1 MKCIGE
7 SIVVTGGAGF
17 IGSCLVKTLAEQV
30 GKCRITII
38 DNLCNGHLQYL
49 PDSPCISLQKVDLRS
64 NEDVLKVVKD
74 TRPDIVFHLAA
85 LHFIPYCNT
94 HQSETLQVNIVGTQN
109 LLEALYQYPPSSLVI
124 ASSMAVYPVN
134 EKANSEDDPYEPTD
148 IYGLSKIANEMQLK
162 MFSSKVTTQCAAVR
176 LSNVYGPNETSPHV
190 VPEILSQ
197 IKQGSDTIALG
208 NVKPKRDYIYVQD
221 VAEALIAL
229 AQRNRHSYRVY
240 NVGYGQ
246 EYSVNKVLAY
256 LSDITGRRLTASVAA
271 ERVRKTDR
279 MHLLADVQRIRT
291 EIGWSPQVSLLQGL
305 YELWESVKI

>member
-1 MKCIGE
+1 
-7 SIVVTGGAGF
+7 
-17 IGSCLVKTLAEQV
+17 
-30 GKCRITII
+30 
-38 DNLCNGHLQYL
+38 
-49 PDSPCISLQKVDLRS
+49 
-64 NEDVLKVVKD
+64 
-74 TRPDIVFHLAA
+74 
-85 LHFIPYCNT
+85 
-94 HQSETLQVNIVGTQN
+94 
-109 LLEALYQYPPSSLVI
+109 
-124 ASSMAVYPVN
+124 MAVYPIN
-134 EKANSEDDPYEPTD
+134 DNANSEDDPYESID
-148 IYGLSKIANEMQLK
+148 IYGLSKIVNEMQLK

-176 LSNVYGPNETSPHV
+176 LSNVYGPNETNPHV
-190 VPEILSQ
+190 IPEILSQ

-291 EIGWSPQVSLLQGL
+291 EIGWSPRVSLLQGL
-305 YELWESVKI
+305 HELWESMKS

>member
-49 PDSPCISLQKVDLRS
+49 PDSPCISLQKIDLRS

-109 LLEALYQYPPSSLVI
+109 LLEALCQYPPSSLVI
-124 ASSMAVYPVN
+124 ASSMAVYPLN
-134 EKANSEDDPYEPTD
+134 ENANSEDDPYEPTD
-148 IYGLSKIANEMQLK
+148 IYGLSKIVNEMQLK
-162 MFSSKVTTQCAAVR
+162 MFSSKVTT
-176 LSNVYGPNETSPHV
+176 
-190 VPEILSQ
+190 
-197 IKQGSDTIALG
+197 
-208 NVKPKRDYIYVQD
+208 
-221 VAEALIAL
+221 
-229 AQRNRHSYRVY
+229 
-240 NVGYGQ
+240 
-246 EYSVNKVLAY
+246 
-256 LSDITGRRLTASVAA
+256 
-271 ERVRKTDR
+271 
-279 MHLLADVQRIRT
+279 
-291 EIGWSPQVSLLQGL
+291 
-305 YELWESVKI
+305 

>member
-1 MKCIGE
+1 MDCIGE
-7 SIVVTGGAGF
+7 SILVTGGAGF
-17 IGSCLVKTLAEQV
+17 VGSCLVKTLAEQA
-30 GKCRITII
+30 GKCRITVL
-38 DNLCNGHLQYL
+38 DNLYNGHLEYL
-49 PDSPCISLQKVDLRS
+49 PDLPCISLQKVDLRS
-64 NEDVLKVVKD
+64 NEDVLKVVRNA
-74 TRPDIVFHLAA
+74 RPDTVFHLAA
-85 LHFIPYCNT
+85 LHFVPYCNA
-94 HQSETLQVNIVGTQN
+94 HPSETLQVNVVGTQN
-109 LLEALYQYPPSSLVI
+109 LLEALCQYPPSRLVI
-124 ASSMAVYPVN
+124 VSSMAVYPIN
-134 EKANSEDDPYEPTD
+134 DNANSEDDPYESID
-148 IYGLSKIANEMQLK
+148 IYGLSKIVNEMQLK

-176 LSNVYGPNETSPHV
+176 LSNVYGPNETNPHV
-190 VPEILSQ
+190 IPEILSQ

-208 NVKPKRDYIYVQD
+208 NVKPKRDYIYVPD

-291 EIGWSPQVSLLQGL
+291 EIGWSPRVSLLQGL
-305 YELWESVKI
+305 HELWESMKS